1 MKKKNS
7 KIKFS
12 KNKKIKK
19 KNRNISKKKII
30 RGGGQDDGKVF
41 VATLISYLT
50 KIVNENN
57 DTPPKENKCPD
68 GKQMGKSAINV
79 KVCDDDVTKKIKKNI
94 ITDGIIEYNDDALK
108 VTPSIMF
115 IIQQMLSKKLVEN
128 QPDKFLYNGLPL
140 VENYKTMFSEN
151 EFIGFNYTTASAGT
165 LTNKLP
171 TLTKEQLFFII
182 KTVFETNNEMY
193 DAYQFQHCD
202 MKCDQILL
210 NVNDAV
216 RPNAENYYIP
226 IISDFDKSTCT
237 ININGTS
244 TRIVISMKG
253 NFGEKADE
261 DERKAKE
268 AKEAKSL
275 IASATSGN
283 DEEKEKAAGALRS
296 LALNDDNKVAI
307 AKAGGIESLIEPADK
322 GTATAAKSAE
332 VKGQEE
338 TSSFIKSKNTG
349 NKVAVE
355 CLNIKK
361 FIKHYHE
368 QYKNNP
374 HMCEPKGRGRGR
386 AKLQS
391 NFSMNDSSITMN
403 TNTITEQQVGGIVR
417 KLHNLSRILK
427 INFLKDRRYYNN
439 TEIQEYERYQK
450 KPLFD
455 NHLYNACLLSSVLL
469 QCTKEQY
476 DYLIQQ
482 FRSYSPAAPPSVAV
496 AASDPASA
504 PTDAA
509 TTVAV
514 PELNFNY
521 IEYITIRK
529 IIEKRDEEKK
539 ERKHAGGSKKTKK
552 RRFRKS
558 RKSRKLK
565 KKK

>member
-1 MKKKNS
+1 
-7 KIKFS
+7 
-12 KNKKIKK
+12 
-19 KNRNISKKKII
+19 
-30 RGGGQDDGKVF
+30 
-41 VATLISYLT
+41 
-50 KIVNENN
+50 
-57 DTPPKENKCPD
+57 D

-283 DEEKEKAAGALRS
+283 DEEKEKA
-296 LALNDDNKVAI
+296 
-307 AKAGGIESLIEPADK
+307 
-322 GTATAAKSAE
+322 
-332 VKGQEE
+332 
-338 TSSFIKSKNTG
+338 
-349 NKVAVE
+349 
-355 CLNIKK
+355 
-361 FIKHYHE
+361 
-368 QYKNNP
+368 
-374 HMCEPKGRGRGR
+374 
-386 AKLQS
+386 
-391 NFSMNDSSITMN
+391 
-403 TNTITEQQVGGIVR
+403 
-417 KLHNLSRILK
+417 
-427 INFLKDRRYYNN
+427 
-439 TEIQEYERYQK
+439 
-450 KPLFD
+450 
-455 NHLYNACLLSSVLL
+455 
-469 QCTKEQY
+469 
-476 DYLIQQ
+476 
-482 FRSYSPAAPPSVAV
+482 
-496 AASDPASA
+496 
-504 PTDAA
+504 
-509 TTVAV
+509 
-514 PELNFNY
+514 
-521 IEYITIRK
+521 
-529 IIEKRDEEKK
+529 
-539 ERKHAGGSKKTKK
+539 
-552 RRFRKS
+552 
-558 RKSRKLK
+558 
-565 KKK
+565 